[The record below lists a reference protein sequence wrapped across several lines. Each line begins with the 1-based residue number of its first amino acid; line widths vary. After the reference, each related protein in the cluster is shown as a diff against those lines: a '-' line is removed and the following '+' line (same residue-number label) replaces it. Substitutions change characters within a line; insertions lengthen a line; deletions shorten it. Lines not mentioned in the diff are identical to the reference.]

1 MTKVTQNSICPTP
14 EVSKVQIHLHKMQLA
29 VGIIV
34 NAPQF
39 PQKKYFDYIEFLTTI
54 LLYFQ

>member
-14 EVSKVQIHLHKMQLA
+14 WVSKLQIHLQKMQLV
-29 VGIIV
+29 VGMIV

-39 PQKKYFDYIEFLTTI
+39 PQKKYFDFIEFLTTI
-54 LLYFQ
+54 LLNVQ